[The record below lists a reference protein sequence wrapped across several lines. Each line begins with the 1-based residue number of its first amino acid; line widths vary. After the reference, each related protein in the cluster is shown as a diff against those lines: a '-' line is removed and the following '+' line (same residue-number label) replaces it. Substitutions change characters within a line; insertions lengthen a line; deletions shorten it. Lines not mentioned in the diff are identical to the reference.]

1 LLISGSGGYGFVAK
15 VESMCARNKGGKS
28 FATIQDGETLC
39 APSVISGTN
48 GSVELT
54 PATHVACLSTGST
67 VLTYALSELKVAT
80 GGRGL
85 QLMKLDEGDKLA
97 GAAAYTRSVRV
108 TGIGRGGKL
117 KEESLEIRSLNA
129 ALGKRASK
137 GKTTGWTFKPNGV
150 FRNE

>member
-1 LLISGSGGYGFVAK
+1 
-15 VESMCARNKGGKS
+15 M
-28 FATIQDGETLC
+28 
-39 APSVISGTN
+39 
-48 GSVELT
+48 
-54 PATHVACLSTGST
+54 ACLTSRGN
-67 VLTYALSELKVAT
+67 VLTYALSELKLMT

-85 QLMKLDEGDKLA
+85 QLMKLEDKDTLV

-108 TGIGRGGKL
+108 TGVGRGGKA

-150 FRNE
+150 FRVE